1 MCNYMSSILA
11 VCVYEFDISHFEK
24 AYIILDEFL
33 LVGKIWES
41 SKKNVLKAVEQ
52 ADLL

>member
-1 MCNYMSSILA
+1 MCNYVSSILA
-11 VCVYEFDISHFEK
+11 VCVCEFDIFHFEK

-33 LVGKIWES
+33 LVGKIWET
-41 SKKNVLKAVEQ
+41 SKNILKAVEQ